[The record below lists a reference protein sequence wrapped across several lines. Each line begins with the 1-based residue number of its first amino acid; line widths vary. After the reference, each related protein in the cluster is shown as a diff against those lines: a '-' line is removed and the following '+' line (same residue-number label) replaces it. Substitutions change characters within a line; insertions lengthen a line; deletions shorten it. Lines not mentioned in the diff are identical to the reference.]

1 METIQARWDA
11 ARASNQAAVLC
22 TVVARRGS
30 APRGPGAVM
39 LLTGDGFSGTIGG
52 GKVEFEAQEEARRVL
67 TRGAAA
73 SDPLTGFL
81 RD

>member
-1 METIQARWDA
+1 METIQARWDD

-52 GKVEFEAQEEARRVL
+52 GKVEFEAQEEARR
-67 TRGAAA
+67 GA
-73 SDPLTGFL
+73 DPGRPSRKRPTA
-81 RD
+81 